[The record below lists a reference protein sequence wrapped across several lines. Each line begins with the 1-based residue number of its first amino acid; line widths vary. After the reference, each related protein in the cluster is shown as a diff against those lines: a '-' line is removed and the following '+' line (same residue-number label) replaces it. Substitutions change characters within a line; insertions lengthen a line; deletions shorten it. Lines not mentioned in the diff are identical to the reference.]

1 MRINLFWLR
10 IFLVIQSSL
19 SSITIY
25 GQNPI
30 LYNWHTEMNGS
41 INDQKVDGAGN
52 SYITG
57 QSYYNTLSV
66 GGFKLVG
73 RPFEIS
79 SVGAFVFKINKNG
92 YVQWGVNF
100 EYGTGSDYGSKILI
114 DEHKNVYL
122 YGVYFGDSL
131 KIGNNVLYK
140 TLNNS
145 GNIFITKLDSNG
157 NVLYVKTLDVI
168 PCSGCS
174 VVVPW
179 MRPTDMVFDQNG
191 DVLFSANYQSGRTI
205 IFGPD
210 TIVSTTNSN
219 QIHSNNFVAKLSSNG
234 SPIWMKQIV
243 STSTNGTINPSNIAI
258 SNDNSIFI
266 SGIFNGNV
274 TINGLSSSNT
284 INSQGGWDTFIL
296 KLSSN
301 GNPSVI
307 RSIGGNGNMD
317 YVRNL
322 KFTNNGRLYL
332 VMVSN
337 STSLQVSSQTLNINQ
352 MSNVYGQG
360 FDALL
365 FQFTDNLDLLWHK
378 NFGGNGDEHI
388 EALET
393 VNDNSILIGGSSS
406 SDSLFYGSSIIASQN
421 ASSNTSGCFFEVDSN
436 GNLLQ
441 SYLSNSN
448 GWHIIR
454 QINCVDSQFY
464 FRLDTYSSDTI
475 NFLGTPLWSRSY
487 GGMENSFVVKGSYS
501 NPICV
506 NPPNLNI
513 TTNGQQC
520 RGFESRIFI
529 DPNSLSP
536 NLKIKWEK
544 LDNGVWSIID
554 TLYSS
559 INVMLLN
566 DTSVFRVT
574 TKCDSSTPTFSIVSI
589 VSIDCSDPC
598 LNYYKNAD
606 YTITSTVNWP
616 YGYSNVGAFLTKG
629 RYKGDQH
636 EDIVVAAPGFSY
648 PDTTQNGLL
657 YGDRFHGAVMIGYFE
672 NDIFKVD
679 TIKPNLWDFGYDVA
693 GGIDFNGDGFDDL
706 LITTQ
711 SSGLLYLGSNTGL
724 AITPSSTIN
733 GLPWNIQNIAGKTV
747 WPVKDLNGDGFDE
760 FLIRKGASLFI
771 YYGNTQGVFN
781 DLTAIN
787 LGVQTNSFEDLDYN
801 KDGFIDV
808 ITNRHILLRN
818 GASFDTIPKTFIY
831 NGQVNYVNGTYGDVN
846 GDGYIDILHNNFIYI
861 SDSSGYFTQG
871 SSSLGGFKATLQY
884 DINMDGKNEL
894 FELIQDFS
902 ISSGFSALVYHFV
915 DSNFVNTDTLQLG
928 YGSTYGGNSFGQGM
942 YFGPKLDLNGD
953 SILDYVLS
961 HELGGGYINGHAKI
975 WLGKTR
981 NYQYQNDTIRTYSQL
996 QSFNLAYGINDTL
1009 HLDTVA
1015 GLYRCDTI
1023 KRTMIDLNSNVKGQI
1038 SYASQLPVP
1047 MQGVIVEL
1055 KKSNQV
1061 VYQTVSDQSGL
1072 FDFGLIRNNQYTVD
1086 FKSFL
1091 PRRGVNAADALMAMR
1106 HYTGTLPLS
1115 GIKLKAANVNG
1126 RGIVNGQE
1134 ALKILQRTVDLN
1146 LPFVAGDWVF
1156 DTLTHTTNILDS
1168 ITNISNR
1175 MLCYGDVNAS
1185 YFPSPPSR
1193 LASDPLMRLGRLDVN
1208 PLSDLWEWPIY
1219 LVKSQSIGSMT
1230 LEFVLPDNLI
1240 VEDVVITAARS
1251 KGGTN
1256 GDPGYSAFKQE
1267 GNLLKVSWFG
1277 IDDLLPLDGE
1287 EMIRLRV
1294 RGDAQGTLKIVS
1306 TSEITDGMG
1315 QAYSTFSLAAPVRG
1329 VDCNVTLFPNPSNG
1343 ITSLALTLPSSGT
1356 LSYTVVDAFG
1366 RLISSKEEKVL
1377 NSCFKEIVLESNQ
1390 WMPGSYLIKVRW
1402 EGLTTSDDRLLRF
1415 IKLSR

>member
-1 MRINLFWLR
+1 
-10 IFLVIQSSL
+10 
-19 SSITIY
+19 
-25 GQNPI
+25 
-30 LYNWHTEMNGS
+30 
-41 INDQKVDGAGN
+41 
-52 SYITG
+52 
-57 QSYYNTLSV
+57 
-66 GGFKLVG
+66 
-73 RPFEIS
+73 
-79 SVGAFVFKINKNG
+79 
-92 YVQWGVNF
+92 
-100 EYGTGSDYGSKILI
+100 
-114 DEHKNVYL
+114 
-122 YGVYFGDSL
+122 
-131 KIGNNVLYK
+131 
-140 TLNNS
+140 
-145 GNIFITKLDSNG
+145 
-157 NVLYVKTLDVI
+157 
-168 PCSGCS
+168 
-174 VVVPW
+174 
-179 MRPTDMVFDQNG
+179 
-191 DVLFSANYQSGRTI
+191 
-205 IFGPD
+205 
-210 TIVSTTNSN
+210 
-219 QIHSNNFVAKLSSNG
+219 
-234 SPIWMKQIV
+234 
-243 STSTNGTINPSNIAI
+243 
-258 SNDNSIFI
+258 
-266 SGIFNGNV
+266 
-274 TINGLSSSNT
+274 
-284 INSQGGWDTFIL
+284 
-296 KLSSN
+296 
-301 GNPSVI
+301 
-307 RSIGGNGNMD
+307 MD

-332 VMVSN
+332 VMISN
-337 STSLQVSSQTLNINQ
+337 STSLQFSSQTLNINQ
-352 MSNVYGQG
+352 ISNAYGQG

-378 NFGGNGDEHI
+378 SFSGNGDEHI
-388 EALET
+388 EALEIA
-393 VNDNSILIGGSSS
+393 NNNSILIGGSSS
-406 SDSLFYGSSIIASQN
+406 SDSLLYGSSVISSLN
-421 ASSNTSGCFFEVDSN
+421 ASGNTSGCFFEVDSN

-441 SYLSNSN
+441 SYVSN
-448 GWHIIR
+448 GNWWHIIR
-454 QINCVDSQFY
+454 QISYVDSQFY
-464 FRLDTYSSDTI
+464 FRFDTYSSDTI
-475 NFLGTPLWSRSY
+475 NFLGAPLWSRGYS
-487 GGMENSFVVKGSYS
+487 GMGNSFVVKGSYS
-501 NPICV
+501 NPICL
-506 NPPNLNI
+506 NPSYLNVA
-513 TTNGQQC
+513 TNGQQC
-520 RGFESRIFI
+520 RGYESRIYI

-536 NLKIKWEK
+536 NLKFKWEK
-544 LDNGVWSIID
+544 LDNGVWSVID

-566 DTSVFRVT
+566 DTSVFRVS

-589 VSIDCSDPC
+589 VSIDCSNPC

-616 YGYSNVGAFLTKG
+616 YPWSHVGAFLTKG

-711 SSGLLYLGSNTGL
+711 SSGLLYLGSNNGL
-724 AITPSSTIN
+724 AMNPSSTIN
-733 GLPWNIQNIAGKTV
+733 GLPWNIQFQAGKTV

-760 FLIRKGASLFI
+760 FLIRKGTSLFI

-787 LGVQTNSFEDLDYN
+787 LGVQTTSFEDLDYN

-831 NGQVNYVNGTYGDVN
+831 NGQVNYVDGTYGDVN
-846 GDGYIDILHNNFIYI
+846 GDGSIDILHNNQLFI
-861 SDSSGYFTQG
+861 SDSLGNYLQVIPTRAGFT
-871 SSSLGGFKATLQY
+871 SSMNF
-884 DINMDGKNEL
+884 DVNRDGKKDL
-894 FELIQDFS
+894 LVIDQDFS
-902 ISSGFSALVYHFV
+902 LWSGYSAFVYQFDGTRLLLTDTMQFSFGSAGGMGFSP
-915 DSNFVNTDTLQLG
+915 SI
-928 YGSTYGGNSFGQGM
+928 
-942 YFGPKLDLNGD
+942 DLNGD
-953 SILDYVLS
+953 SITDYVLS
-961 HELGGGYINGHAKI
+961 NPYGGSNVSGHAKI

-1023 KRTMIDLNSNVKGQI
+1023 KRTIIDLNSNVKGQI
-1038 SYASQLPVP
+1038 SYASQYPVP

-1193 LASDPLMRLGRLDVN
+1193 LASDPLMRLGRLVVN

-1267 GNLLKVSWFG
+1267 GNLLRVSWFG
-1277 IDDLLPLDGE
+1277 LDDLLPLDGE
-1287 EMIRLRV
+1287 EMIRLKV
-1294 RGDAQGTLKIVS
+1294 KGDAQGTLKIVS

-1329 VDCNVTLFPNPSNG
+1329 GDCNVTLFPNPSNG

-1356 LSYTVVDAFG
+1356 LSYTVVDALG
-1366 RLISSKEEKVL
+1366 RLVVEGRENVLSAGFKLIELGSSLWATGAYSVR
-1377 NSCFKEIVLESNQ
+1377 IQ
-1390 WMPGSYLIKVRW
+1390 WQGSRNT
-1402 EGLTTSDDRLLRF
+1402 EDRLLRF
-1415 IKLSR
+1415 VKLNR

>member
-1 MRINLFWLR
+1 MI
-10 IFLVIQSSL
+10 IQSL
-19 SSITIY
+19 
-25 GQNPI
+25 
-30 LYNWHTEMNGS
+30 
-41 INDQKVDGAGN
+41 
-52 SYITG
+52 
-57 QSYYNTLSV
+57 
-66 GGFKLVG
+66 F
-73 RPFEIS
+73 R
-79 SVGAFVFKINKNG
+79 
-92 YVQWGVNF
+92 
-100 EYGTGSDYGSKILI
+100 
-114 DEHKNVYL
+114 VY
-122 YGVYFGDSL
+122 
-131 KIGNNVLYK
+131 
-140 TLNNS
+140 
-145 GNIFITKLDSNG
+145 
-157 NVLYVKTLDVI
+157 
-168 PCSGCS
+168 
-174 VVVPW
+174 
-179 MRPTDMVFDQNG
+179 
-191 DVLFSANYQSGRTI
+191 
-205 IFGPD
+205 
-210 TIVSTTNSN
+210 ST
-219 QIHSNNFVAKLSSNG
+219 V
-234 SPIWMKQIV
+234 
-243 STSTNGTINPSNIAI
+243 
-258 SNDNSIFI
+258 
-266 SGIFNGNV
+266 
-274 TINGLSSSNT
+274 INGLSSSNT

-332 VMVSN
+332 VMISN

-352 MSNVYGQG
+352 IANAYGQG

-378 NFGGNGDEHI
+378 SFSGNGDEHI
-388 EALET
+388 EALEIA
-393 VNDNSILIGGSSS
+393 NNNSILIGGSSS
-406 SDSLFYGSSIIASQN
+406 SDSLLYGSSIISSPN
-421 ASSNTSGCFFEVDSN
+421 ASGNTSGCFFEVDSN

-441 SYLSNSN
+441 SNVSNGN

-454 QINCVDSQFY
+454 QISYVDSQFY
-464 FRLDTYSSDTI
+464 FRFDTYSSDTI
-475 NFLGTPLWSRSY
+475 NFLGAPLWSRGYS
-487 GGMENSFVVKGSYS
+487 GIENSFVVKGSYS
-501 NPICV
+501 NPICL
-506 NPPNLNI
+506 NPLYLNVA
-513 TTNGQQC
+513 TNGQQC
-520 RGFESRIFI
+520 RGYESRIFI

-544 LDNGVWSIID
+544 LDNGVWSVID

-589 VSIDCSDPC
+589 VSIDCSNPC

-711 SSGLLYLGSNTGL
+711 SSGLLYLGSISGL
-724 AITPSSTIN
+724 AITPSSNIS
-733 GLPWNIQNIAGKTV
+733 GLPWNIQNQAGKTV

-760 FLIRKGASLFI
+760 FLIRKGTSLHI
-771 YYGNTQGVFN
+771 YYGNAQGVFN

-787 LGVQTNSFEDLDYN
+787 LGINTNTFDDFDYN
-801 KDGFIDV
+801 KDGNLDIV
-808 ITNRHILLRN
+808 TNRHMLIRN
-818 GASFDTIPKTFIY
+818 GISLDTIPKTFVF
-831 NGQVNYVNGTYGDVN
+831 NGQINYVNGAYGDVN
-846 GDGYIDILHNNFIYI
+846 GDGNIDILHNNFIYF
-861 SDSSGYFTQG
+861 SDSVGNFTQG
-871 SSSLGGFKATLQY
+871 PSTVGGFNSTLQY
-884 DINMDGKNEL
+884 DINMDGKNDL
-894 FELIQDFS
+894 FIIDQDFS
-902 ISSGFSALVYHFV
+902 ISSGYSAFIYQL
-915 DSNFVNTDTLQLG
+915 DGNRLLLTDTMQMG
-928 YGSTYGGNSFGQGM
+928 FAAGGGM
-942 YFGPKLDLNGD
+942 YFSPRIDLNGD
-953 SILDYVLS
+953 SVNDYVLS
-961 HELGGGYINGHAKI
+961 NPYGGYYVNGNAKI
-975 WLGKTR
+975 WLGKSR
-981 NYQYQNDTIRTYSQL
+981 NYQIQNDTIRTYSQL
-996 QSFNLAYGINDTL
+996 QNINLTNGINDTL
-1009 HLDTVA
+1009 HLDTVS

-1023 KRTMIDLNSNVKGQI
+1023 KRTIIDLNSNVKGQI

-1061 VYQTVSDQSGL
+1061 IYQAVSDQSGL
-1072 FDFGLIRNNQYTVD
+1072 FDFGNVRSNQYTVG

-1168 ITNISNR
+1168 ITNISNQ

-1219 LVKSQSIGSMT
+1219 LVKSQSIGSIT

-1277 IDDLLPLDGE
+1277 LDDLLPLDGE
-1287 EMIRLRV
+1287 EMIRLKV

-1366 RLISSKEEKVL
+1366 RLISSNEEKVL
-1377 NSCFKEIVLESNQ
+1377 NSCFKEIVLQSDR
-1390 WMPGSYLIKVRW
+1390 WMPGTYLVRVQW
-1402 EGLTTSDDRLLRF
+1402 KGLTTSDDRYLRF
-1415 IKLSR
+1415 IKLSP